1 MIVTT
6 IVFGHTSELFE
17 TQQTKFMAGFYGYS
31 YARSIMTDFYIGN
44 GLNDLDPMQIYY
56 DSLVSH
62 TIWFTIDCIHE
73 TVLLRF
79 DLILCQLEK

>member
-1 MIVTT
+1 
-6 IVFGHTSELFE
+6 
-17 TQQTKFMAGFYGYS
+17 
-31 YARSIMTDFYIGN
+31 
-44 GLNDLDPMQIYY
+44 MQIYY

-79 DLILCQLEK
+79 DSILCQLEKQSIIALFRLQLHSF